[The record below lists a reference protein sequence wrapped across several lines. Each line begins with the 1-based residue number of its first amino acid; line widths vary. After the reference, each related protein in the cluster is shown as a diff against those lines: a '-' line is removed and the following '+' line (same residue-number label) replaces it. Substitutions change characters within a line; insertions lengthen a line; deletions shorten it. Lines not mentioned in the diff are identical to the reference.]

1 MKEKSVFEE
10 DLVKSNE
17 ENDKFIQTI
26 AQKDNEIQ
34 VKTYIYQSLG
44 NPIFCENN
52 FVKYC
57 VELFE
62 STRFMNKLSKTKEFV
77 EPRPFLFFTC
87 VVRMYFL

>member
-1 MKEKSVFEE
+1 MEAKSQRLESEVNTLMKEKSVFEE

-57 VELFE
+57 VELFKYLIHE
-62 STRFMNKLSKTKEFV
+62 QAFKNK
-77 EPRPFLFFTC
+77 RIC
-87 VVRMYFL
+87 